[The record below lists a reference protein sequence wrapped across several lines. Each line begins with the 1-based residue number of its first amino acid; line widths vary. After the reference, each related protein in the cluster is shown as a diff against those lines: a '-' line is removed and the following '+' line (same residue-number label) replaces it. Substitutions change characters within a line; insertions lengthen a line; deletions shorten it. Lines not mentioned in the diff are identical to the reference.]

1 MIRRIDTGIDDINGR
16 RVFTGDKVRMHYQ
29 QFEFG
34 HHNQDKE
41 IVGTVQ
47 WINRGDH
54 IVFGVCDTKYFVG
67 MKYPQTGGDLQHK
80 RRLTRWYR
88 MCRY

>member
-1 MIRRIDTGIDDINGR
+1 MAMIRRIDTGIDDINGR

-47 WINRGDH
+47 WINRDGNRL
-54 IVFGVCDTKYFVG
+54 FGVCNTKFFVPFSL
-67 MKYPQTGGDLQHK
+67 MDFPEEEIEILNE
-80 RRLTRWYR
+80 
-88 MCRY
+88 